1 VQVGEI
7 GEIPLQGGAVFRS
20 SAPAVPALGR
30 VLVDEVFGDARGDAV
45 RIVRIER
52 SKIRSDC
59 RAGRLVGSTQESVP
73 QSLRT
78 VTKTFWS

>member
-1 VQVGEI
+1 LQVGEI
-7 GEIPLQGGAVFRS
+7 GEKPLQGSAVFRS
-20 SAPAVPALGR
+20 SVPGVPALGR
-30 VLVDEVFGDARGDAV
+30 MLVDEVLGNARGNAV

-52 SKIRSDC
+52 SKVRGDRRS
-59 RAGRLVGSTQESVP
+59 GRLVGSTQESVP